1 VLERLPAT
9 FELAFY
15 SMAIAVVIAI
25 PMGVVSAT
33 RRNSFIDVAATTGSV
48 LGRAMPNFWLGIMLI
63 LLLAVNY
70 KFFPVSG
77 RGTIAHAVLPAITL
91 GTGIAAEITRL
102 TRSNMLEI
110 LQQDYI
116 KTARSK

>member
-1 VLERLPAT
+1 
-9 FELAFY
+9 
-15 SMAIAVVIAI
+15 
-25 PMGVVSAT
+25 
-33 RRNSFIDVAATTGSV
+33 
-48 LGRAMPNFWLGIMLI
+48 NFWLGIMLI

-116 KTARSK
+116 KTARSKGLREFFVVYKHAFKNAFIPVVTITALQVSTIVSGSLITETVFAW